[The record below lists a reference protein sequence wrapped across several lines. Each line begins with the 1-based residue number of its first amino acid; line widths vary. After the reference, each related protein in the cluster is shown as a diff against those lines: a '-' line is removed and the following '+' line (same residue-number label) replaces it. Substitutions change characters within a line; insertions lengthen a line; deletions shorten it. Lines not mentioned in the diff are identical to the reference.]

1 MLPLIMVSVFRR
13 AGAVSE
19 VTRLQQYALHLFACD
34 HMSKRLLVVKGE
46 E

>member
-19 VTRLQQYALHLFACD
+19 VTRLQQYALQLFACD